1 MIAIKRGTCT
11 KVRKTEAEVP
21 EGWEIIGEC
30 DENGNLVVKGVV
42 KKAKVKNEPADQS
55 DSIDA

>member
-1 MIAIKRGTCT
+1 MIAMKRGTCT
-11 KVRKTEAEVP
+11 KIRKTEAEVP

-42 KKAKVKNEPADQS
+42 KGRGKKNEPADQP